1 MEVTTTG
8 PGWARTPKATSRVI
22 LDRVDIDAQRVQ
34 GDQLGALGLVVNA
47 IALFNTRY
55 MDRAVNYVRAHGRTL
70 DDRRRGALSAAV
82 SVLHELFVPFIRKG
96 RARQ

>member
-1 MEVTTTG
+1 VEVTTTG
-8 PGWARTPKATSRVI
+8 PGWARTPKATSPVVLPLRGGP
-22 LDRVDIDAQRVQ
+22 LTAEHE
-34 GDQLGALGLVVNA
+34 LGAFGLVVNA
-47 IALFNTRY
+47 VPLFNTRY